1 MSDLSKRTETLPE
14 RIEKLKNFI
23 AIRRREITAYRAKI
37 RALDDIG
44 LIEKRKEVL
53 NEAQNKAEEV
63 LGAEAELGKLLIP
76 GGSYL
81 KGTSGKFKGKE
92 PLPSGITKKQSH
104 EVQKINNNWLII
116 ENYMGEMRKT
126 EQIATHTGAIKEI
139 NIKFRPKT
147 PPMLKGEYFVLYA
160 DPPWQYEHPISD
172 SRRIEKQYPTLELE
186 NIIIQKLPSAKNA
199 ILFLWSPASIIKH
212 ALEVMEAWGFNFRT
226 TAIWDKESI
235 GPGYWFRT
243 QHEILLVGIK
253 GDFHPPQTK
262 NRVSSVYR
270 EKRSQHSKKP
280 EYYYGLIEK
289 MYPGYKYIELFA
301 RPKKKRKNWEY
312 WGYKNK

>member
-1 MSDLSKRTETLPE
+1 ME
-14 RIEKLKNFI
+14 
-23 AIRRREITAYRAKI
+23 
-37 RALDDIG
+37 
-44 LIEKRKEVL
+44 
-53 NEAQNKAEEV
+53 EAR
-63 LGAEAELGKLLIP
+63 
-76 GGSYL
+76 
-81 KGTSGKFKGKE
+81 
-92 PLPSGITKKQSH
+92 
-104 EVQKINNNWLII
+104 QK
-116 ENYMGEMRKT
+116 
-126 EQIATHTGAIKEI
+126 EQIATHTGVIKEI
-139 NIKFRPKT
+139 NIKFRPET
-147 PPMLKGEYFVLYA
+147 PPMIKGEYFVLYA

-172 SRRIEKQYPTLELE
+172 SRRIEKQYPTLELK

-253 GDFHPPQTK
+253 GEFHPPLPK
-262 NRVSSVYR
+262 NRVSSIYR

-280 EYYYGLIEK
+280 EYYHGLIER

-301 RPKKKRKNWEY
+301 RPEKKRKNWTY
-312 WGYKNK
+312 WGIEAK